1 MSLLE
6 SIDEVFDNN
15 GFVKILD
22 KIDVDDIKEAVKDT
36 ASIIKDV
43 SEIVSEVKDS
53 VVSETKK
60 INEPSCNRRIN
71 RMVDTINYKLEDFK
85 YWCQLRMTDV
95 EFSYNMAK
103 AELQVENL
111 SDYCKC
117 SIIMMFVFIIVHMIA
132 FVSCV

>member
-43 SEIVSEVKDS
+43 SEIVSEVKDT
-53 VVSETKK
+53 VDAETKK
-60 INEPSCNRRIN
+60 INEPSCSRGIN
-71 RMVDTINYKLEDFK
+71 HMVDTIKYKLEDFK

-103 AELQVENL
+103 AELQVDNL

-117 SIIMMFVFIIVHMIA
+117 SIIMMIVFIIVHMIA

>member
-6 SIDEVFDNN
+6 TIDEVITDN
-15 GFVKILD
+15 GFVKIFD
-22 KIDVDDIKEAVKDT
+22 KIDVGDIKEVVKDT

-43 SEIVSEVKDS
+43 SEIVNEVKDT
-53 VVSETKK
+53 VVTETKK
-60 INEPSCNRRIN
+60 INEPTCGVIDA
-71 RMVDTINYKLEDFK
+71 VKYKLEDFK
-85 YWCQLRMTDV
+85 YWCQLRLTDV

-103 AELQVENL
+103 AELQVNNL

-132 FVSCV
+132 FVSCC